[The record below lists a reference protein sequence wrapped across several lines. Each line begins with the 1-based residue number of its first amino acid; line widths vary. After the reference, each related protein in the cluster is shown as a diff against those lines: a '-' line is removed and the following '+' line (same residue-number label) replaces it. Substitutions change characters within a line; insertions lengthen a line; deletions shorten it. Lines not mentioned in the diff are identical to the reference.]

1 MSTKPITIR
10 IYNNKTK
17 AKLHK
22 LARKH
27 IRFVSHEVEWIVQ
40 QYIEDYEVKNGEIN
54 IDDELV
60 NEE

>member
-1 MSTKPITIR
+1 MSAKPITIR
-10 IYNNKTK
+10 IYDKKTK

-27 IRFVSHEVEWIVQ
+27 IRFLSQEVEWIVQ
-40 QYIEDYEVKNGEIN
+40 QYIEDYETKNGEIK

-60 NEE
+60 DE